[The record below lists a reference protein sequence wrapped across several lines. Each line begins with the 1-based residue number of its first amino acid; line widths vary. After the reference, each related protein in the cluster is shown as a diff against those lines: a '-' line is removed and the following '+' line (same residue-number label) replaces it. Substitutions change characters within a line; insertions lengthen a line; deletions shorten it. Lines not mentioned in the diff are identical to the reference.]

1 MCVCM
6 IIDCHLGLCRWTR
19 HYILDLAPSYIHIY
33 LAITFCRELSLGLL
47 SKRIQFHF
55 LSFALLVAI
64 LYHIIYTKTPSYLNL
79 WFLLKVYSKIVF
91 FSTKDE
97 RD

>member
-6 IIDCHLGLCRWTR
+6 TIDCHLGLCRWAR

-47 SKRIQFHF
+47 SKRIQLHF
-55 LSFALLVAI
+55 FSISLFALLVAI

-79 WFLLKVYSKIVF
+79 GFLLKVCRRIALF
-91 FSTKDE
+91 L
-97 RD
+97 